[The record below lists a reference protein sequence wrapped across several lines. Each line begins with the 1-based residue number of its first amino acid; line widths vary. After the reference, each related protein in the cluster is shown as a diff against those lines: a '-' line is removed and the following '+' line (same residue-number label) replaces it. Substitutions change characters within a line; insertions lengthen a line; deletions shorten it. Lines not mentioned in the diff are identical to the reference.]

1 LDRKKSSEKV
11 HELFERTVIAP
22 PDIPRHLGGA
32 VSKRLKQAAL
42 VFVVLLAAAQFVRPE
57 RANPAID
64 PNHTIQ
70 AQMGTASGVV
80 AVLDRAC
87 SDCHSNM
94 TVWPWYTQVAP
105 LSWLMAYG
113 VKEGRR
119 AVNFSEWTAYQP
131 DRQRALLVDACRD
144 VSTGK
149 MPGAY
154 TVLHPDMRLSTQD
167 IETICAASR
176 QAEAHTGP

>member
-1 LDRKKSSEKV
+1 
-11 HELFERTVIAP
+11 
-22 PDIPRHLGGA
+22 

-42 VFVVLLAAAQFVRPE
+42 IFVLVLAAAQVVRPE
-57 RANPAID
+57 RANPATN
-64 PNHTIQ
+64 PSHTIQ
-70 AQMGTASGVV
+70 AQIGTASGLV
-80 AVLDRAC
+80 AVLNRAC

-113 VKEGRR
+113 VREGRN
-119 AVNFSEWTAYQP
+119 AVNFSEWAVYQP
-131 DRQRALLVDACRD
+131 AQQRSLLLAACRD

-154 TVLHPDMRLSTQD
+154 AVLHPDMRLSAQD

-176 QAEAHTGP
+176 QAEARTGP